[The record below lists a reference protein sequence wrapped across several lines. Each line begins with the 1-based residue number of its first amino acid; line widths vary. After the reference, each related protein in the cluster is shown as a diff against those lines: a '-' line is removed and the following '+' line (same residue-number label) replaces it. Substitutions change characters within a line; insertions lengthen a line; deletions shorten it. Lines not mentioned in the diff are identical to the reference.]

1 MDEQRCSA
9 PQVLK
14 NLSTPSSQ
22 RKNLITDA
30 SDKPTQSSA
39 VFNTDHLWQDL
50 STAEQEPFFEM
61 IRHAQ
66 SARMEE
72 QRCYLQPCR
81 STAATPVHNGG
92 PLNNDLIGSKPIVF
106 VNGES
111 SYQAPLQHDQHSPL
125 PGIGGKSEAK
135 ENAKNPKANFSVSPP
150 YIIVNEG
157 TPSSSRKS
165 YCRSSSHPQIANA
178 DSSSTLTLPMSAS
191 FTPETEVRMNQNSQ
205 AQMTLKV
212 SLSITPQPGFKN
224 DYEIPEVFLTLGA
237 PGDNVVI
244 PLSPVFGRPLSLDVN
259 LVPKT
264 YSKSRHT
271 SPRKASPR
279 KAHSRPSSPY
289 REKEHPVI
297 SGPNEREKLLAA
309 PVSPEKESF
318 FLNEN
323 MRTAKMHKATDV
335 GADKCKEVH
344 KKGKEKVEQG
354 KGKGARKKD
363 NK

>member
-1 MDEQRCSA
+1 
-9 PQVLK
+9 
-14 NLSTPSSQ
+14 
-22 RKNLITDA
+22 
-30 SDKPTQSSA
+30 
-39 VFNTDHLWQDL
+39 
-50 STAEQEPFFEM
+50 
-61 IRHAQ
+61 
-66 SARMEE
+66 
-72 QRCYLQPCR
+72 
-81 STAATPVHNGG
+81 
-92 PLNNDLIGSKPIVF
+92 
-106 VNGES
+106 
-111 SYQAPLQHDQHSPL
+111 
-125 PGIGGKSEAK
+125 
-135 ENAKNPKANFSVSPP
+135 
-150 YIIVNEG
+150 
-157 TPSSSRKS
+157 
-165 YCRSSSHPQIANA
+165 
-178 DSSSTLTLPMSAS
+178 
-191 FTPETEVRMNQNSQ
+191 
-205 AQMTLKV
+205 MTLKV

-244 PLSPVFGRPLSLDVN
+244 PLSPVFGRLLSLDVN

-264 YSKSRHT
+264 CSKSRHT

-297 SGPNEREKLLAA
+297 SGPNEKEKLLAG

-323 MRTAKMHKATDV
+323 IRTAQMHKATDV
-335 GADKCKEVH
+335 GPDKCKGVH